1 MGFRI
6 GSDAPSLFA
15 YLLHLPVLK
24 AMSAWHHPCSSRTRQ
39 LAQVVVSIS
48 RGGAKLPDKNALKFG
63 SVVITAGF
71 AVLLAI
77 PSLASG
83 QQAANTADGQNV
95 ARAALPEESARPAAG
110 GATTGASTQPG
121 SAPAASPVVDSQSYR
136 IGVADSLMVS
146 VWQEPELSMSVVVRP
161 DGMITLPLVNDV
173 PVVGLKTEELQS
185 LLTEKLKPFVN
196 TPQVTIIVQGIRS
209 RKVYLVGK
217 VGRQGTFDLN
227 ENKTVLELIGEAGGL
242 GAFSKTGSIYILR
255 QVGAK
260 KIKIG
265 FDYKKAI
272 AGRGSNPVLQPGDL
286 VVVP

>member
-1 MGFRI
+1 MA
-6 GSDAPSLFA
+6 SP
-15 YLLHLPVLK
+15 LLI
-24 AMSAWHHPCSSRTRQ
+24 RRRR
-39 LAQVVVSIS
+39 LAALVALIS
-48 RGGAKLPDKNALKFG
+48 RGGAKLPDKNLFRS
-63 SVVITAGF
+63 SVVFAAGC
-71 AVLLAI
+71 ALLLAI
-77 PSLASG
+77 PSFAG
-83 QQAANTADGQNV
+83 RQEAANAADSQNV
-95 ARAALPEESARPAAG
+95 ARAALPANSEHPAE
-110 GATTGASTQPG
+110 GACRTSVQPG
-121 SAPAASPVVDSQSYR
+121 SAPVLSPVADSQSYR

-185 LLTEKLKPFVN
+185 LLMEKLKPFVN

-227 ENKTVLELIGEAGGL
+227 DNKTVLELIGEAGGL
-242 GAFSKTGSIYILR
+242 GAFSKAGSIYILR

-272 AGRGSNPVLQPGDL
+272 AGRGPNPVLQPGDL